1 MLKKRPFKRRKHLY
15 EGLSQLLEMPQES
28 LSSVPI
34 FHMCGDNEM
43 EITGCD
49 GILEYTDEKI
59 VLSAGKDKFTVTGNC
74 LMLSDFRDKVLYV
87 KGNIK
92 SASFGCGEE

>member
-59 VLSAGKDKFTVTGNC
+59 VLSAGKDKAKPDIWLGHGLDRRSV
-74 LMLSDFRDKVLYV
+74 
-87 KGNIK
+87 
-92 SASFGCGEE
+92 CGVQW

>member
-1 MLKKRPFKRRKHLY
+1 MLKKRPFKRKKHLY
-15 EGLSQLLEMPQES
+15 EGLSQLLEIPQES

-43 EITGCD
+43 ETTGCD
-49 GILEYTDEKI
+49 STREYTDEKI

-87 KGNIK
+87 RGNIK

>member
-1 MLKKRPFKRRKHLY
+1 MLKKRPFKRKKHLY

-49 GILEYTDEKI
+49 GILE
-59 VLSAGKDKFTVTGNC
+59 DKFTVTGNC